1 MLEAAARLRHFACQT
16 GIAHYQDSFR
26 RGARELE
33 IEAVGCAASGA
44 VARALR
50 DVRSKRQVEELP
62 C

>member
-1 MLEAAARLRHFACQT
+1 MLEAASRFRHFACET
-16 GIAHYQDSFR
+16 GIALYQDRFL

-33 IEAVGCAASGA
+33 LEAMGYAASGA

-50 DVRSKRQVEELP
+50 ELRSRKRVEELP

>member
-16 GIAHYQDSFR
+16 GMAHYRDCFR

-33 IEAVGCAASGA
+33 LEAVGCAASGA

-50 DVRSKRQVEELP
+50 DMRSRRRVEELP